1 MVCMVVYL
9 SLLFATLS
17 ACSRGSDSPSVRFVD
32 ATEEVGIQF
41 SHTSGARGDYFLFET
56 MGAGAAFLDY
66 DRDGWLDIYLVDGFD
81 LLSWNGVFS
90 PSNSVAEDEKGH
102 WVQEGYQAPL
112 RFSGRV
118 DSSVFLIRQELGSA
132 LLGNRLLRNQQG
144 GFSDVS
150 DLSGAGDRGYGMGI
164 AVGDYDND
172 GFADLYVTNYGA
184 NALYRNDGKGHF
196 SVETERAGVGDPH
209 WGSSSAFFDADN
221 DGDLDL
227 YVTNYLDASP
237 TNNRLCGG
245 AVSAFNSSMGRALLV
260 PREKRTYCSPR
271 RYNGAPDVLY
281 RNDGEGGFSNVTRS
295 SGVFSVYGKGLGVA
309 AADYDLDGDVD
320 LFVAND
326 GMRNF
331 FYQNEQSVFVERA
344 LEAGLAYNGQGQ
356 PEAGMG
362 IAVGDYDYDRDV
374 DLLVTNFSRES
385 NTLYN
390 NEGNGQ
396 FSDQSDYA
404 GLQEDTMLPLGF
416 GTLFFD
422 ADNDADLDLFVANGH
437 VLDRIAQQ
445 DADLTYRQANQ
456 LFLFSEGVFYD
467 ASSVSGSAFHI
478 QEVSRGA
485 AVGDY
490 DNDGDQDVL
499 VNNGNGPAKLYRN
512 DGDAR
517 NWISVELVGSRDN
530 RDAVGATVT
539 LECEGVLQTRQR
551 IGGGSYL
558 STSDARLHFGLGDCT
573 QVDMLE
579 VVWPSGQAQVMFGL
593 SANQFI
599 KVIQE

>member
-1 MVCMVVYL
+1 MVCIVVYL

-32 ATEEVGIQF
+32 VAEEVGIQF

-66 DRDGWLDIYLVDGFD
+66 DRDGWLDIYLVNGFD

-144 GFSDVS
+144 NFRDVS

-260 PREKRTYCSPR
+260 PRDKRTYCSPR

-331 FYQNEQSVFVERA
+331 FYLNEQSVFVERA

-396 FSDQSDYA
+396 FSDQSDYV

-437 VLDRIAQQ
+437 VLDRVAQQ

-490 DNDGDQDVL
+490 DNDGDQDIL

-539 LECEGVLQTRQR
+539 LECEGVLQTRQQ

-579 VVWPSGQAQVMFGL
+579 VVWPSGQTQVIFGL

-599 KVIQE
+599 KVTQE

>member
-17 ACSRGSDSPSVRFVD
+17 ACGRGSDSPSVRFVD
-32 ATEEVGIQF
+32 ATEEVGIHF

-56 MGAGAAFLDY
+56 MGSGAAFLDY

-102 WVQEGYQAPL
+102 WVKEGYQAPL

-118 DSSVFLIRQELGSA
+118 DSSVFLIEQNLGSA

-144 GFSDVS
+144 NFSDVS
-150 DLSGAGDRGYGMGI
+150 DLSGAGDKGYGMGI

-184 NALYRNDGKGHF
+184 NALYRNDGNGF
-196 SVETERAGVGDPH
+196 FLAETERAGVGDPH

-245 AVSAFNSSMGRALLV
+245 AVSAFNSSVGRALLV
-260 PREKRTYCSPR
+260 PRDRRTYCSPR

-281 RNDGEGGFSNVTRS
+281 RNDGEGEFSDVTRS

-320 LFVAND
+320 LFIAND

-416 GTLFFD
+416 GAFFFD
-422 ADNDADLDLFVANGH
+422 ADNDADLDIFIANGH
-437 VLDRIAQQ
+437 VLDRVDQQ

-456 LFLFSEGVFYD
+456 LFLFSDSTFYD
-467 ASSVSGSAFHI
+467 ASSIGGSAFRI
-478 QEVSRGA
+478 KEVSRGA

-499 VNNGNGPAKLYRN
+499 VTNGNGPAKLYRN
-512 DGDAR
+512 NGDAR

-530 RDAVGATVT
+530 RDAVGASVI

-579 VVWPSGQAQVMFGL
+579 VVWPSGQKQVVFGL